1 VLGAVA
7 AGGEQEIAA
16 RFVLV
21 PDRSLE
27 RRAVCGRDGENA
39 DADVGDEPLSLVTG
53 HVECCHETVIAAL
66 TASTTT
72 TITRHEDQPAALSG
86 AMW

>member
-1 VLGAVA
+1 MLGAVP
-7 AGGEQEIAA
+7 AGGEQQIAA

-21 PDRSLE
+21 PDRNLE

-39 DADVGDEPLSLVTG
+39 DADVGDEPLPLVTG

-66 TASTTT
+66 TASGTPPFTC
-72 TITRHEDQPAALSG
+72 HADQPAALSS